1 MSWIEYFLLLVGF
14 SSWLSLVQS
23 DEPQTLTAWP
33 LSHTII
39 VVVMVGGAIGLVLV
53 EIIMRVLTLGG
64 YGVNDIE

>member
-23 DEPQTLTAWP
+23 DEPQTLTEWP
-33 LSHTII
+33 PSYTII
-39 VVVMVGGAIGLVLV
+39 VVAMVGGAIGLVLL

-64 YGVNDIE
+64 YGVKNID